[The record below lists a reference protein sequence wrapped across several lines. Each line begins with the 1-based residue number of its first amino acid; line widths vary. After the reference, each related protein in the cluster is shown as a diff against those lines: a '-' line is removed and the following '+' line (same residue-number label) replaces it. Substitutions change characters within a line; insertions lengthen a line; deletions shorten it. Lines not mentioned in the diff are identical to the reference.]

1 MVLWNGPMEWNK
13 QTNHSCRCL
22 HRCITSH
29 FMYSRD
35 LHSPPLTKLQFACR
49 IMSKKSFKRI
59 DRRLRRRR
67 QEMAAN
73 IQICDR
79 LRRRREAIA
88 ACQHIG
94 FSQPITPPS
103 AHWNREPSLLASRSQ
118 SSHHLPCGASN
129 REMAPVTPPS
139 AGTIVGNELSNREH
153 QLLRDHR
160 AARSS
165 LPFVPLSSVPSA
177 SLRPIGWIPPS
188 TTRQRAALNQH
199 NPPSNLGCNSP

>member
-49 IMSKKSFKRI
+49 IMSKKSFKQI
-59 DRRLRRRR
+59 DLRLRRRR
-67 QEMAAN
+67 QAIAAN
-73 IQICDR
+73 IKICDR

-88 ACQHIG
+88 ANMLMA
-94 FSQPITPPS
+94 PVTPP
-103 AHWNREPSLLASRSQ
+103 PSYRMIID
-118 SSHHLPCGASN
+118 ASN

-139 AGTIVGNELSNREH
+139 AGTIIGNELSNRENE
-153 QLLRDHR
+153 LLRDHR

-165 LPFVPLSSVPSA
+165 LPMPAPI
-177 SLRPIGWIPPS
+177 RPIWIPPS
-188 TTRQRAALNQH
+188 TTRQRSIPILPIAQ
-199 NPPSNLGCNSP
+199 PSPEYKPGQIQ